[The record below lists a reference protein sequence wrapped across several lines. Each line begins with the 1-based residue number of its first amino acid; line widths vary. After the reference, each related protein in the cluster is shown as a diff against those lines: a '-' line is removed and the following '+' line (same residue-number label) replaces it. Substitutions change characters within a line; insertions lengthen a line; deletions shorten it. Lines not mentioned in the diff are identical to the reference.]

1 MCLTFRYAKESD
13 CKLILQFIKDLASY
27 EKMLDEVIATE
38 ELLHEWI
45 FEKKKVEVLFAC
57 ENEKE
62 IGFALFFH
70 NFSTFLGK
78 AGIYL
83 EDLYVIPEYRGKG
96 YGKAILKKLAQIAVD
111 RGVED

>member
-45 FEKKKVEVLFAC
+45 FESIIQ
-57 ENEKE
+57 N
-62 IGFALFFH
+62 
-70 NFSTFLGK
+70 S
-78 AGIYL
+78 
-83 EDLYVIPEYRGKG
+83 
-96 YGKAILKKLAQIAVD
+96 
-111 RGVED
+111 